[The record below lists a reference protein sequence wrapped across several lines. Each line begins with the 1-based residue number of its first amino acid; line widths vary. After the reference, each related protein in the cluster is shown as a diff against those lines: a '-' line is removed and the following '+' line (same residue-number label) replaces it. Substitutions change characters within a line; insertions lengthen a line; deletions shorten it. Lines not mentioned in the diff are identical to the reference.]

1 MTVSVEVETDRPL
14 RGRVIVVTRAREQ
27 AGRFRALLESMGAR
41 VLAAPTIA
49 IDAPE
54 SWQPLDDALDDLPRY
69 AWVIFTSANGV
80 EMVRRRL
87 AASGRAVDAL
97 GGCRLAAIG
106 PATAEALRGMGLAPE
121 VVPGEFVAEA
131 LARSLR
137 PLLRRGDRVL
147 LPRAAQT
154 RDFLVRELEAM
165 GVQVT
170 EVPAYRT
177 RPAAEDA
184 GALREALASG
194 GVDAVTFTSSST
206 VTHFAALFDPGEL
219 SRLMRG
225 VTVACIGPITRAT
238 AAERGL
244 ATDVM
249 PDDYTIPALAA
260 AIARHFAEKRS

>member
-1 MTVSVEVETDRPL
+1 MTVSAGVETDKPL

-41 VLAAPTIA
+41 VLSVPTIV

-54 SWQPLDDALDDLPRY
+54 SWQPLDEALADLSRY
-69 AWVIFTSANGV
+69 QWVIFTSANGV

-87 AASGRAVDAL
+87 AASGRSAEAL

-121 VVPGEFVAEA
+121 VVPDEFVAEG
-131 LARSLR
+131 LAAELR
-137 PLLRRGDRVL
+137 PLLRGGDGVL
-147 LPRAAQT
+147 LPRAART
-154 RDFLVRELEAM
+154 RDFLLRELEAA
-165 GVQVT
+165 GARVT

-177 RPAAEDA
+177 RPAGEDA

-206 VTHFAALFDPGEL
+206 VTHFAALFDPEDL
-219 SRLMRG
+219 RRLMRG

-260 AIARHFAEKRS
+260 AIARHFAEKGS